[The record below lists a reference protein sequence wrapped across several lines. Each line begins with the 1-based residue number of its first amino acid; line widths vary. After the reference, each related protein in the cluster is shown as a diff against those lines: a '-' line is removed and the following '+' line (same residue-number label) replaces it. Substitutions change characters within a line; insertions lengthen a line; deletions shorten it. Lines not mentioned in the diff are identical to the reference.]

1 MSSASSAVETSVG
14 SLLREWRSR
23 RRVSQLELSSETGV
37 STRHLSFIET
47 GRARPSR
54 DMVMRLAEYL
64 ELPLRE
70 RNTLLLAAGYAPE
83 YAQTPLAAEPMRD
96 IRAALQ
102 SLVDAHQPCPALVA
116 DHAWNLVLANDAA
129 LAFVDGVS
137 DELLSDPINIIRLVM
152 HPGGLRSRVVNFADY
167 SEHVLIRLHRQLRAT
182 GDTAIRELIR
192 ECQSYPG
199 IGRPRASSH
208 AIAPV
213 LAVRL
218 ATEDTVLSFFTVVST
233 LGAPY
238 DVTLDEI
245 VIESFFPADEAT
257 ARAIGMQ
264 PAAARPA

>member
-1 MSSASSAVETSVG
+1 MSTATQTAPVG
-14 SLLREWRSR
+14 SLLREWRTR
-23 RRVSQLELSSETGV
+23 RRISQLELSSETGV

-54 DMVMRLAEYL
+54 EMVMRLAEYL

-70 RNTLLLAAGYAPE
+70 RNALLLAAGYAPE
-83 YAQTPLAAEPMRD
+83 YAQTPLSAVSVRD
-96 IRAALQ
+96 WASSLQ
-102 SLVDAHQPCPALVA
+102 PLVAPPQPCPALVA

-129 LAFVDGVS
+129 LAFTEGVP
-137 DELLSDPINIIRLVM
+137 DELMSDPINIIRLLL
-152 HPGGLRSRVVNFADY
+152 HPDGLRSRVANFADY

-182 GDTAIRELIR
+182 GDPAIRELIR

-199 IGRPRASSH
+199 IGRPHGSTH

-213 LAVRL
+213 LALRL
-218 ATEDTVLSFFTVVST
+218 ATGDAVLSFFTVVST

-238 DVTLDEI
+238 DVPLDEI
-245 VIESFFPADEAT
+245 VIESFFPADAAT

-264 PAAARPA
+264 PVR